1 VPPANCWGKAVAS
14 WSKIARIIRVP
25 LGFAFAVLYIWLAKP
40 TRTSIALGVGV
51 AFPGLLA
58 RAWASGHVEKNEQL
72 AISGPYAHTRNPLYL
87 GSLILGAGFALAAR
101 SWWIA
106 VVIVVFFVA
115 IYVPVI
121 RAEEKFLRSRFREFE
136 DYASHV
142 PSLFPRL
149 SRFGETSRAF
159 SWDLYRKHREYNA
172 LLGALVVIAGLVAKW
187 IWMR

>member
-1 VPPANCWGKAVAS
+1 MAS

-25 LGFAFAVLYIWLAKP
+25 LGFAFAALYIWLAKP
-40 TRTSIALGVGV
+40 TRASIVIGVGV
-51 AFPGLLA
+51 AFPGLLV

-72 AISGPYAHTRNPLYL
+72 AVSGPYAHARNPLYL

-106 VVIVVFFVA
+106 VVIGVFFVA

-121 RAEEKFLRSRFREFE
+121 RAEERFLRGRFREFE
-136 DYASHV
+136 DYASQV

-149 SRFGETSRAF
+149 TRFGASPHAF
-159 SWDLYRKHREYNA
+159 SRDLYWKHREHHA
-172 LLGALVVIAGLVAKW
+172 LLGALVVIAALVAKW
-187 IWMR
+187 MWMR

>member
-1 VPPANCWGKAVAS
+1 MAS
-14 WSKIARIIRVP
+14 WSKIARSLRVP
-25 LGFAFAVLYIWLAKP
+25 LGFAFAALYIWLAKP
-40 TRTSIALGVGV
+40 TRASIVIGVGV
-51 AFPGLLA
+51 ALPGLLV

-121 RAEEKFLRSRFREFE
+121 RAEERFLRGRFREFE

-142 PSLFPRL
+142 PSLFPHL
-149 SRFGETSRAF
+149 SRFGESAHPF

>member
-1 VPPANCWGKAVAS
+1 
-14 WSKIARIIRVP
+14 
-25 LGFAFAVLYIWLAKP
+25 
-40 TRTSIALGVGV
+40 
-51 AFPGLLA
+51 LLV

-106 VVIVVFFVA
+106 VVLVFFFAV

-121 RAEEKFLRSRFREFE
+121 RAEERFLRGRFREFE
-136 DYASHV
+136 DYVSHV
-142 PSLFPRL
+142 PILFPRL
-149 SRFGETSRAF
+149 SRFGETPQAF

-172 LLGALVVIAGLVAKW
+172 PLGALVVIAGLVAKW

>member
-1 VPPANCWGKAVAS
+1 MAS
-14 WSKIARIIRVP
+14 WSRIARLIRVP

-40 TRTSIALGVGV
+40 TRTSIGLGVGL
-51 AFPGLLA
+51 AFPGLLV

-106 VVIVVFFVA
+106 VVLVFFFAV

-121 RAEEKFLRSRFREFE
+121 RAEERFLRSRFREFE

-142 PSLFPRL
+142 PILVPRL
-149 SRFGETSRAF
+149 SRFGEVPHAF

-172 LLGALVVIAGLVAKW
+172 LLGALVVMAGLVAKW

>member
-1 VPPANCWGKAVAS
+1 MAS

-25 LGFAFAVLYIWLAKP
+25 LGFAFAALYIWLAKP
-40 TRTSIALGVGV
+40 TRASIVIGVGV
-51 AFPGLLA
+51 AFPGLLV

-72 AISGPYAHTRNPLYL
+72 AISGPYAHARNPLYL
-87 GSLILGAGFALAAR
+87 GSLVLGAGFALAAR

-106 VVIVVFFVA
+106 VVMVFFFVA

-121 RAEEKFLRSRFREFE
+121 RAEERFLRGQFREFE

-149 SRFGETSRAF
+149 TRFGASPHAF
-159 SWDLYRKHREYNA
+159 SWDLYWKHREYNA
-172 LLGALVVIAGLVAKW
+172 LLGALVVIAALVAKCM
-187 IWMR
+187 WMR